1 MKQKLTLTVES
12 EIVHRAKKMARHRGV
27 SVSQM
32 FEEAFSSYEVSP
44 IETTSQKAAR
54 NFLSMMEDMEI
65 TQPLNDSALRTA
77 HLREKYG

>member
-32 FEEAFSSYEVSP
+32 FEEAFSTYEVNP
-44 IETTSQKAAR
+44 IETTAQKAAKS
-54 NFLSMMEDMEI
+54 FLSMIEDMET
-65 TQPLNDSALRTA
+65 TQPLDDSTLRTA
-77 HLREKYG
+77 HLKEKYG